1 MSSTISFTV
10 ANPIP
15 MNLTLTLTRTRTLR
29 GAWLPALLL
38 ATLMA
43 PAAAHVAL
51 AQPQAAA
58 GSSYSAVLRLSHGCA
73 GSATHTV
80 AVQLP
85 AGFRGAKPSP
95 KAGWALSVRR
105 QALAQPYDSHGRRV
119 TEEVVE
125 VVWTARSPEHF
136 LADAWFDEF
145 SVRGQLPLQ
154 AGPLWFKLQQLCEI
168 GRLDWTEI
176 PVTGTATG
184 HLLAPAVLLEVLPAA
199 TAGHPH

>member
-1 MSSTISFTV
+1 MTMTMTMS
-10 ANPIP
+10 
-15 MNLTLTLTRTRTLR
+15 LR
-29 GAWLPALLL
+29 KAWLPALMLT
-38 ATLMA
+38 TLVA

-58 GSSYSAVLRLSHGCA
+58 GSTYSAVLRVGHGCA

-80 AVQLP
+80 VVQLP
-85 AGFRGAKPSP
+85 AGFRGAKPMP
-95 KAGWALSVRR
+95 KAGWALSVRK

-119 TEEVVE
+119 TEDVVE
-125 VVWTARSPEHF
+125 VVWTARSPEYF

-145 SVRGQLPLQ
+145 SVRGQLPAQ

-176 PVTGTATG
+176 PDTGTATRQ
-184 HLLAPAVLLEVLPAA
+184 LKAPAALLEVLPAA
-199 TAGHPH
+199 TGGHQH

>member
-1 MSSTISFTV
+1 
-10 ANPIP
+10 
-15 MNLTLTLTRTRTLR
+15 MNLTLSRR
-29 GAWLPALLL
+29 GALLPALML
-38 ATLMA
+38 AMLVA

-95 KAGWALSVRR
+95 KAGWLLSVRR
-105 QALAQPYDSHGRRV
+105 QVLAQPYDSHGRQV
-119 TEEVVE
+119 TEDVVE

-154 AGPLWFKLQQLCEI
+154 AGPMWFKLQQRCEI
-168 GRLDWTEI
+168 GQLNWTEI
-176 PVTGTATG
+176 PASGTATG
-184 HLLAPAVLLEVLPAA
+184 HLLAPAVLLEVLPA
-199 TAGHPH
+199 TAGGHPH